1 MPQAGS
7 RQKPLG
13 FPLKT
18 TTSKKPKTSKTSTTS
33 KSLPS
38 QFFRREAFF
47 HNFTASQFTISK
59 ILKISKSTISK
70 ISKSHNPAAYI
81 QLFFVIIKKISGK
94 RIVPGIF
101 VLAVFGLAGF
111 SSTGGILLHCDIAGS
126 VDQIELIKTK
136 LPGGRSSAAGI
147 TADTADDIT
156 AAFIAAM
163 P

>member
-18 TTSKKPKTSKTSTTS
+18 TTSKTS

-111 SSTGGILLHCDIAGS
+111 SSAGGILLHCDIAGS

-156 AAFIAAM
+156 AAFIAAI